1 MLEFVIVVALLGVV
15 VWWSWYQTRKQLAR
29 YYVELAASE
38 EVMNTTETQGE
49 SAETDVKE
57 NLPMRPCPSNK
68 KILICIVLST
78 ILNIALMALSY
89 FFYSDSIVYAFKL
102 AVVFQWIVAIAII
115 DYHCYVIPN
124 GLLLQG
130 LGVSVLFILLEVV
143 SVNYS
148 PMVTLKDYGIGLV
161 IGGGVFLLSA
171 LVSRGS
177 IGMGDVKMFS
187 VLGLFMGTVGVFN
200 LLFFTVFASAIC
212 SVVLLLRK
220 KGDKKTMLPLGPF
233 TYVGMLI
240 VILAGI

>member
-1 MLEFVIVVALLGVV
+1 
-15 VWWSWYQTRKQLAR
+15 
-29 YYVELAASE
+29 
-38 EVMNTTETQGE
+38 
-49 SAETDVKE
+49 
-57 NLPMRPCPSNK
+57 MRPCPSDK
-68 KILICIVLST
+68 KILIYMVLST
-78 ILNIALMALSY
+78 VLNIALMALSY

-102 AVVFQWIVAIAII
+102 AVIFQWIVAIAII

-130 LGVSVLFILLEVV
+130 LGVSALFILLEVV

-161 IGGGVFLLSA
+161 VGGGVFLLSA

-187 VLGLFMGTVGVFN
+187 VLGLLMGTVGVFN

-220 KGDKKTMLPLGPF
+220 KGDKKTLLPLGPF